1 MADYQQLTPPL
12 RARGRYKVREPFR
25 ISDEVDYT
33 CIAIRTFKDM
43 YREGTNP
50 YTAIYSKVG
59 LIDGA
64 IVNSETFNFSREE
77 DRGINIIT
85 LTDDLGRSFLIPDN
99 YITSYPSSTSVEYR
113 EIILSCSLGALP
125 LDTDTTLAE
134 QAIIDAVGA
143 QFGIT
148 PTVMTHSLA
157 TLNNPTYEQHLAL
170 EQARF
175 AAMETGTTSTAII
188 EGLRADLELRDKTIQ
203 TLTQILKDNNL
214 LPT

>member
-1 MADYQQLTPPL
+1 MADYPQLTPPL
-12 RARGRYKVREPFR
+12 RGRGRFKVREPFR
-25 ISDEVDYT
+25 ISADVDYT

-64 IVNSETFNFSREE
+64 TFNNETFSFSREE

-85 LTDDLGRSFLIPDN
+85 LADDLGRSFLIPDN
-99 YITSYPSSTSVEYR
+99 YITSFPSSTSVEYR

-125 LDTDTTLAE
+125 IDTDITLAQ

-148 PTVMTHSLA
+148 PSVLTHSLS
-157 TLNNPTYEQHLAL
+157 TLNNPTYEEHLAL

-175 AAMETGTTSTAII
+175 AAMENGTTSNDII
-188 EGLRADLELRDKTIQ
+188 NGLRDQIEVRDKTIL